1 MYGAYTYASK
11 RDLLDW
17 VAGLLEMTVDS
28 LDDVRPHYL
37 IALKIEMTCH
47 NAYLHTMNTGLCATW
62 GS

>member
-28 LDDVRPHYL
+28 LDDVWTL
-37 IALKIEMTCH
+37 F
-47 NAYLHTMNTGLCATW
+47 AYAFAI
-62 GS
+62 